1 MSDALAHPLARLL
14 DDELLALLGRRE
26 LSLRGTVLGQ
36 RQGPHRSVRA
46 GVGRDF
52 RDHRPYV
59 PGDDLRR
66 LDWRAA
72 ARQSRLMVRRT
83 EAEEE
88 RSLALLVDASGGM
101 AYGGDPGAGLGPG
114 PTGTPAHK
122 WRRAGT
128 LACALAQVATR
139 QGDPASLLLGV
150 SGELRDSLAVPRA
163 GRQRLRAI
171 AEVLWDARAG
181 GRCPWLPMFDR
192 LERHLRPRSLVV
204 AFSDLLD
211 PVQAAGDDPDAAEAA
226 IRARLVD
233 LRARGH
239 EVVLV
244 QILHR
249 DELDFPWTDRRVAR
263 FEDLRG
269 VRAPV
274 EAPAGDLRAGYL
286 ERIAAHLARQD
297 GDFEREGIRLVR
309 TVTDVPSTAATL
321 ELLGRIAGEPTSLPA
336 EVASP

>member
-26 LSLRGTVLGQ
+26 LGVRGAVLGQ
-36 RQGPHRSVRA
+36 RHGPHRSSRA

-59 PGDDLRR
+59 AGDDLRR

-83 EAEEE
+83 DAEEE
-88 RSLALLVDASGGM
+88 RSVALLVDASGGM
-101 AYGGDPGAGLGPG
+101 AYGGDPGAGMGPG

-122 WRRAGT
+122 WRRSAT
-128 LACALAQVATR
+128 LTCALAHIATR
-139 QGDPASLLLGV
+139 HGDPASLLVGV
-150 SGELRDSLAVPRA
+150 DGELRDSLAVPRA

-171 AEVLWDARAG
+171 AEVLWDARAA
-181 GRCPWLPMFDR
+181 GRCPWMPMFDR
-192 LERHLRPRSLVV
+192 LDRHLRPRSLVI

-211 PVQAAGDDPDAAEAA
+211 PIEAAGEDPDASEAA
-226 IRARLVD
+226 IIARLVD
-233 LRARGH
+233 LRSRGH
-239 EVVLV
+239 EVVVV
-244 QILHR
+244 QVLHR

-269 VRAPV
+269 LRSPV

-297 GDFEREGIRLVR
+297 AAFEREGLRLVR
-309 TVTDVPSTAATL
+309 TVSDSAPAAATL
-321 ELLGRIAGEPTSLPA
+321 ELLGRIAGEPATDSA
-336 EVASP
+336 EVTRP